1 MLADG
6 GKNTST
12 IRRALAAITH
22 AHRLRGLE
30 PTHEAVRSVMAG
42 IRRKLGAKP
51 ERKQGLRALEE
62 FNRQVP
68 GLLIDNMIHPQ
79 AALSPENPAPAST
92 FGQENAEYGQR
103 AHRGHPVHVS
113 HLCSE
118 WILLLSR
125 SSTEPFPGTAK
136 V

>member
-1 MLADG
+1 MLADK

-42 IRRKLGAKP
+42 IRRKLEAKP

-62 FNRQVP
+62 RY
-68 GLLIDNMIHPQ
+68 HPLWCKGRCIEL
-79 AALSPENPAPAST
+79 AA
-92 FGQENAEYGQR
+92 
-103 AHRGHPVHVS
+103 
-113 HLCSE
+113 
-118 WILLLSR
+118 
-125 SSTEPFPGTAK
+125 
-136 V
+136 